1 ILHSPW
7 IQDNLVSIFHQ
18 IILLFPGSHNKFL
31 NNTADVKSYIL
42 EKVKEHQESLD
53 VNNPWD
59 FIDCFLIK
67 MKQKYKNDKR
77 PEFTI
82 KNLLSTIADLLV
94 AGTETTSTTLRY
106 GLLLL
111 LQHPEVTAK
120 VQEEIDCVVGRHQ
133 SPCMQDRGSIPYTDV
148 VVHEIL
154 RYIELVPIP
163 LAHDVTRDIKFRN
176 YLILRGMTIFI
187 SLSSVLYDNKEFP
200 NPEMFGP
207 GHFLYESGKFKKSD
221 YFMPFSA
228 GKRIC
233 LGEGL
238 RMELFL
244 FLTTILQK
252 FTLKPLIDP
261 KHVDIPPVDNGF
273 ASVLP
278 SYQLCFI
285 SA

>member
-1 ILHSPW
+1 MLHVML
-7 IQDNLVSIFHQ
+7 NCYGKCANFLFFVS
-18 IILLFPGSHNKFL
+18 SYYVFL
-31 NNTADVKSYIL
+31 
-42 EKVKEHQESLD
+42 
-53 VNNPWD
+53 
-59 FIDCFLIK
+59 
-67 MKQKYKNDKR
+67 
-77 PEFTI
+77 
-82 KNLLSTIADLLV
+82 
-94 AGTETTSTTLRY
+94 
-106 GLLLL
+106 
-111 LQHPEVTAK
+111 AK

-228 GKRIC
+228 GNRNLYSSVIQRTVY
-233 LGEGL
+233 LYEISWGL
-238 RMELFL
+238 HGAYSGPGSIA
-244 FLTTILQK
+244 TCT
-252 FTLKPLIDP
+252 
-261 KHVDIPPVDNGF
+261 
-273 ASVLP
+273 
-278 SYQLCFI
+278 
-285 SA
+285 